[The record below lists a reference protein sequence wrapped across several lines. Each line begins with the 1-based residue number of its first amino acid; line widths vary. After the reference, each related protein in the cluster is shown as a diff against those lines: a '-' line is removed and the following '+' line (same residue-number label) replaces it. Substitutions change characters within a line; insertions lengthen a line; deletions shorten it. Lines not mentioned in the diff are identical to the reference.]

1 MLNHFLNRV
10 EDLIETAPIA
20 QKTNGQSVYA
30 YFNVDRAVMQGIET
44 VLSWHPAEELDISLG
59 YQLLD
64 ARKQIE
70 RDRRVQASDGEA
82 VVRTESSMQP
92 MFNRSRH
99 SGNIKLFYEHSTG
112 WRSEERRVGREC
124 RCGRS
129 PTRR

>member
-10 EDLIETAPIA
+10 EDLIETAPFA

-44 VLSWHPAEELDISLG
+44 VLRWHPAEELDISLG

-70 RDRRVQASDGEA
+70 RDRRGQDSDGEV
-82 VVRTESSMQP
+82 VVRTEASMKP
-92 MFNRSRH
+92 MFNRCRH
-99 SGNIKLFYEHSTG
+99 SVNIKRFYVQSTA
-112 WRSEERRVGREC
+112 
-124 RCGRS
+124 CG
-129 PTRR
+129 